1 MQLDDVHVLGAIEDA
16 LREKTLH
23 QDANAS
29 KKNPEDERD
38 QQNDPGQRK
47 HSDDQIADVVA
58 LAHRSC
64 FVPRDLGFVVYG
76 VEQRARLAASDS
88 AGYNIDQGSG
98 APYEQRVRSRLRSA
112 LQNAEALASDLWCRI
127 LNQREGERPALGRIV
142 LHQNFGIMAE
152 VNLLR
157 RERSLLRDQRLR
169 AKDIFCRVFHSIALR
184 QITRKT
190 RQVSS

>member
-58 LAHRSC
+58 LAHRGG

-76 VEQRARLAASDS
+76 VEKSMCFAARDG
-88 AGYNIDQGSG
+88 AGDDIDQGSA
-98 APYEQRVRSRLRSA
+98 APYEQSVRRRLFSA
-112 LQNAEALASDLWCRI
+112 LQSSQAFSGDLRRRV
-127 LNQREGERPALGRIV
+127 LNQRERERPARGRII
-142 LHQNFGIMAE
+142 LNQNFGIMTE
-152 VNLLR
+152 VNQLGREQPLLCH
-157 RERSLLRDQRLR
+157 QRLSWLTSVM
-169 AKDIFCRVFHSIALR
+169 I
-184 QITRKT
+184 
-190 RQVSS
+190 